1 MSIFDDNNEVVKRAV
16 YVFNQLSDEDKIKIV
31 SDLNPHT
38 FKLKQYQ
45 GIFAPLLSKI
55 QNDISKFDEIKIGN
69 KLLEYGLEETYAR
82 LFVSNVKKHA
92 PTIEYQ
98 LSQLA
103 KISDEL
109 FCKNLSGIV
118 KDIWIN
124 HADDSKITE
133 KFNITQEQ
141 LLCIVDITRSLVN
154 ALSRGETTKE
164 KIREHYVLKISE
176 KKLDT
181 LINQVLIHSKH
192 WSSTLL
198 FSNTQDTYFEV
209 QLIAKQNKE
218 ILTIMKGL
226 IDIIREQKTRQQK
239 T

>member
-1 MSIFDDNNEVVKRAV
+1 MSIFDDNNKDVKRAV
-16 YVFNQLSDEDKIKIV
+16 RVFNQLSDEDKIKVV

-38 FKLKQYQ
+38 FKLKQYH
-45 GIFAPLLSKI
+45 GIFALLLSKI
-55 QNDISKFDEIKIGN
+55 QNDISEFDEIKIGN

-103 KISDEL
+103 KISDEH
-109 FCKNLSGIV
+109 FCKNLSGII
-118 KDIWIN
+118 KDVWIN
-124 HADDSKITE
+124 HDDDNKITE
-133 KFNITQEQ
+133 KFNITHEQ

-154 ALSRGETTKE
+154 GLSRGETTKE
-164 KIREHYVLKISE
+164 KIRKHYVAKISE

-181 LINQVLIHSKH
+181 LINQVLIHSKY

-209 QLIAKQNKE
+209 QLIAKQNRA
-218 ILTIMKGL
+218 ILKIMKEL
-226 IDIIREQKTRQQK
+226 IDLIREQKTRQQK
-239 T
+239 I